1 MMPEMNGYEVLERL
15 KADELLRHVPVIM
28 ISALS
33 ELDSVVRCIE
43 LGAEDYLPK
52 PFNSVL
58 LRARIGASLE
68 RKRLHDREAQHLA
81 VPRAIAGSPRVR
93 TREVRC
99 LGW

>member
-43 LGAEDYLPK
+43 LGAED
-52 PFNSVL
+52 
-58 LRARIGASLE
+58 
-68 RKRLHDREAQHLA
+68 
-81 VPRAIAGSPRVR
+81 
-93 TREVRC
+93 
-99 LGW
+99 